1 MVINVSDKKKQIAIN
16 THLVF
21 IVVMYILF
29 ILLAIFSAKDR
40 EIWLAV
46 GFAVFTLLP
55 LFVFLISPM
64 YYVFS
69 EKSVKII
76 YLWAQKEEIEWN
88 SVRSI
93 ELEGSWMVRRRGFPH
108 YHLAYPKSE
117 KTPFF
122 VCGDISKT
130 RKTKKLIEKYY
141 KKHIA

>member
-1 MVINVSDKKKQIAIN
+1 MSDKKKQIAIN

-21 IVVMYILF
+21 VVIMFIIF

-46 GFAVFTLLP
+46 GFAAFTLLP

-69 EKSVKII
+69 EKGVKII
-76 YLWAQKEEIEWN
+76 YLWGQKEEIEWTF
-88 SVRSI
+88 VRSI
-93 ELEGSWMVRRRGFPH
+93 ETEGNWIGGREGFPH
-108 YHLAYPKSE
+108 YHVAYPQNK
-117 KTPFF
+117 KLMFF
-122 VCGDISKT
+122 MSGDISKT
-130 RKTKKLIEKYY
+130 RRTKKLIKKYY